1 MGNSTKP
8 NRQNSTDSNGSQN
21 NNNNNN
27 SPAMRLN
34 NTFSGANYNT
44 VSGGRDRR
52 QSNLRKVSS
61 LQNLK
66 RRWIHKTG
74 HDISNIMRLNQHSP
88 DEIYALKNDQLTM
101 LSNETQLNF
110 SSIDDYYR
118 LFVNISQDRSN
129 DNTNPSQTNTLDR
142 KGFIKLYCLLME
154 EPEEKTHSIARLTFD
169 ALQKDLLGSF

>member
-8 NRQNSTDSNGSQN
+8 NRQNSNDSNGSQTN
-21 NNNNNN
+21 NNN
-27 SPAMRLN
+27 PAIRLN

-52 QSNLRKVSS
+52 QSNLRKVNS

-74 HDISNIMRLNQHSP
+74 QDIGNIMRLNHHSP

-118 LFVNISQDRSN
+118 QFVNISQAGSN
-129 DNTNPSQTNTLDR
+129 DNTNPSQSNTLDR
-142 KGFIKLYCLLME
+142 RGFIKLYCILMD
-154 EPEEKTHSIARLTFD
+154 EPEEKTHSIASLTFD
-169 ALQKDLLGSF
+169 SLQKDSFGSL